1 MKIRWNWGTGI
12 FLTIVAMLSFL
23 AFMVNKTFD
32 YTINVVS
39 NDYYENGLN
48 HTRQMKKVENSIEFQ
63 DEFDVVH
70 TDVCTV
76 QFPEFFNGKTMD
88 GKILFFR
95 PSDFTQDTSF
105 SIQLDSNARQKFSL
119 DPFLKGKYIV
129 KASFNCDGTDYYL
142 EKDIV
147 F

>member
-1 MKIRWNWGTGI
+1 
-12 FLTIVAMLSFL
+12 
-23 AFMVNKTFD
+23 
-32 YTINVVS
+32 
-39 NDYYENGLN
+39 
-48 HTRQMKKVENSIEFQ
+48 MKKVENSIEFQ